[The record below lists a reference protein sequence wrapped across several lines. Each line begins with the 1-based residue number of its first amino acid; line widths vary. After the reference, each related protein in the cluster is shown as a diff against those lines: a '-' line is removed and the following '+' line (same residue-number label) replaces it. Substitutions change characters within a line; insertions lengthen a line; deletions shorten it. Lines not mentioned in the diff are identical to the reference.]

1 MVFKTLLLAVG
12 LLEVLKP
19 RALVDFWMGVAAKGD
34 QEIELRGWVY
44 TVARLEGV
52 VILLW
57 TLSRLRRRSSPE
69 PVEVV
74 EPA

>member
-1 MVFKTLLLAVG
+1 MVFKALLLAVG

-19 RALVDFWMGVAAKGD
+19 RELVDFWMGVAAKGD
-34 QEIELRGWVY
+34 QEVELHGWVY

-57 TLSRLRRRSSPE
+57 TLSRVLRRSSAD

-74 EPA
+74 EAA